1 MNETLK
7 LSLQRIRRKIDKS
20 SGYGYLY
27 HYFDNMV
34 KLLKEWQL
42 SNPNDEDNDELINTI
57 FKYKSECD
65 YCKYNSPGWFKYAA
79 RCFYCADYL
88 VQFIGNKSLHDCLEN
103 ELSSTFDM
111 LIDSESISFVEDSLF
126 DKYCLKEHNGTS
138 VRDNYIRAINK
149 AIYTAHLHHP
159 LKSDVEH
166 MAYCGCKFAYK
177 RVLKYIEKYEDFSYL
192 KKWIPGLSTPHL
204 ADIWYRFPEHYI
216 HDQSRHSHMIA
227 SIERYLNDS
236 LELHLKLWELWYDH
250 DREEILEVVDSD
262 TLIEVLEVLDDVPF
276 NRLLNGLAQ
285 FPANEKV
292 ITILE
297 HFTHDDEVW
306 VVNLSRE
313 LLKSHINS

>member
-103 ELSSTFDM
+103 ELSSH
-111 LIDSESISFVEDSLF
+111 LI
-126 DKYCLKEHNGTS
+126 CL
-138 VRDNYIRAINK
+138 
-149 AIYTAHLHHP
+149 
-159 LKSDVEH
+159 
-166 MAYCGCKFAYK
+166 
-177 RVLKYIEKYEDFSYL
+177 
-192 KKWIPGLSTPHL
+192 
-204 ADIWYRFPEHYI
+204 
-216 HDQSRHSHMIA
+216 
-227 SIERYLNDS
+227 
-236 LELHLKLWELWYDH
+236 
-250 DREEILEVVDSD
+250 
-262 TLIEVLEVLDDVPF
+262 
-276 NRLLNGLAQ
+276 
-285 FPANEKV
+285 
-292 ITILE
+292 
-297 HFTHDDEVW
+297 
-306 VVNLSRE
+306 
-313 LLKSHINS
+313 